1 MEGIIFL
8 WVAWGLWI
16 YTTFIM
22 QKKTNGRFTYSFLL
36 LCLISLF
43 PYSFT
48 IFSYEVYAAFVF
60 MAVLALFYIRALGLR
75 QKLYML
81 IGLLTIAMSYAGIG
95 MIGIYDPVLMIIDP
109 QLVAA
114 LLSVSL
120 GFLFYSSL
128 EKVKM
133 LFLTVLSG
141 GMTGDVLLAV
151 TLNKIGF
158 VESIGNHSFLDN
170 AGYMVLLTMGW
181 RLFHEVNALMNN
193 KISPKKGE
201 VKSI

>member
-1 MEGIIFL
+1 MDGLIFL
-8 WVAWGLWI
+8 WVAWGVWI

-22 QKKTNGRFTYSFLL
+22 RKCADGRFKYSFLL
-36 LCLISLF
+36 LCMICLF
-43 PYSFT
+43 PYRFT
-48 IFSYEVYAAFVF
+48 IFSYEVNAVFVF
-60 MAVLALFYIRALGLR
+60 MVVLTFIYIRALGLR

-95 MIGIYDPVLMIIDP
+95 MIAIYDPVLMIIDP
-109 QLVAA
+109 HLVTA

-120 GFLFYSSL
+120 GFLFYSTL
-128 EKVKM
+128 KKIKM
-133 LFLTVLSG
+133 LFLTVVSG
-141 GMTGDVLLAV
+141 GMAGDVLLSV

-158 VESIGNHSFLDN
+158 VETIGDYGFLDKV
-170 AGYMVLLTMGW
+170 AYMVLLTLGW
-181 RLFHEVNALMNN
+181 RLYHELNALMNN